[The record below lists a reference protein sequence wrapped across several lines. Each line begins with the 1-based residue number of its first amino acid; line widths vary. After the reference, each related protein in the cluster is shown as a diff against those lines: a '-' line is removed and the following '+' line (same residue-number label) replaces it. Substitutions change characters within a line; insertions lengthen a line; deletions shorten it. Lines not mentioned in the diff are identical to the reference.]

1 MLDGLPHYRINRQA
15 DAVRRR
21 LAAAAFARAGV
32 AHARV
37 EAVTP
42 DTLPQAEVRKPL
54 LNSMAELAIVASHLR
69 AVGMAHAGGHA
80 VAVVLEDD
88 VRSHHVFDA
97 QAMMASAP
105 PDWEIL
111 QLHVSHAPV
120 VLALGELYLAH
131 GILWHEWEPSF
142 YSAGAYLVKREAMAR
157 LLARYCPDGTRLDL
171 TGVHAPGKL
180 VADHLLYRRGACYT
194 ATVPFFF
201 NDVALHSTHAPQ
213 RDATHHRPG
222 AQGVDEVRRRIGE
235 GIAAGRGWPGVPAPA
250 GYPFAVRTP

>member
-1 MLDGLPHYRINRQA
+1 
-15 DAVRRR
+15 
-21 LAAAAFARAGV
+21 
-32 AHARV
+32 
-37 EAVTP
+37 
-42 DTLPQAEVRKPL
+42 
-54 LNSMAELAIVASHLR
+54 
-69 AVGMAHAGGHA
+69 
-80 VAVVLEDD
+80 
-88 VRSHHVFDA
+88 
-97 QAMMASAP
+97 
-105 PDWEIL
+105 
-111 QLHVSHAPV
+111 
-120 VLALGELYLAH
+120 
-131 GILWHEWEPSF
+131 
-142 YSAGAYLVKREAMAR
+142 MAR

-250 GYPFAVRTP
+250 GYPFALRTP